1 MKKQR
6 LKLKKSNDIRVVVVE
21 DDVKVRNGLQWL
33 INDSDGVNCVGA
45 CGTMHEALDAID
57 VAAPDVILLDIGLP
71 DMSGIEGV
79 RIIKQQFPHVQ
90 VLMVTVYS
98 TDEMIFQ
105 ALQAGAV
112 GYILKKTSSD
122 KIITAVVDA
131 YNGGAPMSNEIARK
145 VLRFFQDHHT
155 SRSDR
160 IELSQREAEVLK
172 ALVDGKTY
180 KAIADFL
187 FISINTV
194 RFHLRNIY
202 AKLHVVS
209 RSEAIVKAIKEKL
222 I

>member
-1 MKKQR
+1 MKKAR
-6 LKLKKSNDIRVVVVE
+6 TKVKKPDHIRVVVVE

-33 INDSDGVNCVGA
+33 INDSENMSCVGA
-45 CGTMHEALDAID
+45 CGTMGDALETIETST
-57 VAAPDVILLDIGLP
+57 PDVILLDIGLP

-79 RIIKQQFPHVQ
+79 RIIKQRYPHIQ

-112 GYILKKTSSD
+112 GYILKKTSSE
-122 KIITAVVDA
+122 KIIAAIVDA
-131 YNGGAPMSNEIARK
+131 YNGGAPMSNEIARR
-145 VLRFFQDHHT
+145 VLQFFQGHNPSQS
-155 SRSDR
+155 SRV
-160 IELSQREAEVLK
+160 ELSQREVEVLK

-180 KAIADFL
+180 KAIADSL
-187 FISINTV
+187 FVSINTV